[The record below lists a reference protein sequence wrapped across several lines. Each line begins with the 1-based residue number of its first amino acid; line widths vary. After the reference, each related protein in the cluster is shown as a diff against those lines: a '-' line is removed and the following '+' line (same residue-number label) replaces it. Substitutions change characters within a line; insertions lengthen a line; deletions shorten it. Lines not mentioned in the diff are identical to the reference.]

1 MDWSLLCIKPYYNN
15 TIQKGNAMT
24 HVSCVW
30 YPPIYC
36 MRRVMEL
43 SRRRALLVSP
53 SYYVEGLDPVV
64 LHTLRECNV
73 MPKDFKNYRLSRA
86 AKDRNVFVEK
96 VLGSGAEIKILTDTV
111 YRRTVMADLAW
122 LLEPNVD
129 VAALLFCGHGVN
141 EGSSRHGTMVC
152 SYKELLTAE
161 SIDEVVAAQRF
172 RGTFIRVLN
181 MCKAEAMG
189 PDRQTSQH
197 GRSQRDAA
205 KAEQDA
211 LPRSPSFKVSHMDVM
226 VLASGPFQETNG
238 GWDGSQFIAAMGK
251 LFDSELRVTYE
262 RLEELLQRHWPL
274 GGARVIMQP
283 GRLKGIFGWPAS
295 RTQVNAF
302 ATVHACLEKEKYVD
316 HDTGIDEV
324 WQYDS

>member
-1 MDWSLLCIKPYYNN
+1 M
-15 TIQKGNAMT
+15 
-24 HVSCVW
+24 VSRSVRHGGDGIASDSPTF
-30 YPPIYC
+30 YPLSC
-36 MRRVMEL
+36 MHRVMEL

-73 MPKDFKNYRLSRA
+73 MPKDLKTYRLSGA

-129 VAALLFCGHGVN
+129 VAVLLFCGHGVN
-141 EGSSRHGTMVC
+141 EGSLRHGTLVC
-152 SYKELLTAE
+152 SYKQLLTAE

-181 MCKAEAMG
+181 MCEAEAVG
-189 PDRQTSQH
+189 PDSQPFQH

-211 LPRSPSFKVSHMDVM
+211 LRRSPSFKISHADVM
-226 VLASGPFQETNG
+226 VLASGPFQETKG
-238 GWDGSQFIAAMGK
+238 GWDGSQFMAAMGK

-262 RLEELLQRHWPL
+262 RLEELLQRHRPL

-283 GRLKGIFGWPAS
+283 ERLKGVFGWPAS
-295 RTQVNAF
+295 RTQVDAL
-302 ATVHACLEKEKYVD
+302 ATHVCFKEKFLD
-316 HDTGIDEV
+316 LDIDDV